1 VAANGDT
8 GTASSRGTSRWRV
21 PLGLRLTLALS
32 LIPLLVLPLIG
43 LRMVEV
49 MTELARNERL
59 ENLGLAARNLAA
71 SLHER
76 PELFVAP
83 NTGIRRQ
90 DKVRLLAVGLL
101 ADVAVDQRD
110 VEWAGMPGRA
120 LTDRAHSDGSTGIR
134 ARLSAARAQESPR
147 KLFLLVD
154 ADDERLVLP
163 EVRDER
169 TLAGDELILSVGQ
182 NADAMRDIRIQP
194 VARPGGWRAELE
206 LDPEP
211 ALLRFRI
218 TDVDD
223 PNTRELQGRLDSGLL
238 APSRPLGDAAPDDP
252 RAPLWHSAMRSLARA
267 SGRVSVY
274 DASGELLAQTGQLTA
289 GDLPD
294 RGWQT
299 RVARNLL
306 TWTNALRP
314 ALDVLRPAIEV
325 LDSPPADDLAGGGK
339 VEGQDESLSDST
351 AGADEED
358 LVAGPDHDP
367 AEAASP
373 GNAGGTA
380 LQGVDAGGVGT
391 SAGPGA
397 PAATAPSGTNGN
409 ARSGEQ
415 ADEAMAASGRT
426 NGAGGAASGA
436 DAAAGSAPAVTAE
449 PAPSSAALAAAEAAS
464 SGIPALTR
472 ALTGLPAQAVER
484 LTAASGLPAWLL
496 SSAHPVWAGDRVVG
510 ALVIEENTASRLAL
524 GQLAIERLTLL
535 TALALA
541 SSAAALLLI
550 GSITVWRIVR
560 LRRQAERAID
570 PRGRVVGQVRQGII
584 RDEIGALARSH
595 SAVLERLRQHQQY
608 LGNLRSRLVHELR
621 TPIMVVR
628 SSLDNLSAETDEARR
643 TAYLERVQ
651 GGAQRLE
658 RILASMGEASS
669 LESML
674 AQSELERIDLAA
686 LVKGCAEGYRSAFGV
701 AVEVRMEA
709 GDLRCAVV
717 PEAIAQ
723 ALDKLVSNAV
733 DFAKPGT
740 PILIVA
746 RRASE
751 RAPAWRLSVRNQGP
765 ALPATMRDS
774 LFDSMVSVRDDA
786 ARSAAHL
793 GMGLYL
799 VRLVA
804 EFHGGHAF
812 ARDVRDGV
820 EVGFTIAANR

>member
-1 VAANGDT
+1 VSRNADA
-8 GTASSRGTSRWRV
+8 GTATAPGNGRWRV

-76 PELFVAP
+76 PDLFVAP
-83 NTGIRRQ
+83 NTGARRQ

-110 VEWAGMPGRA
+110 SEWAGMPGRA
-120 LTDRAHSDGSTGIR
+120 LTDQSHAEGSTGIR
-134 ARLSAARAQESPR
+134 ARLSAARAQESPG

-154 ADDERLVLP
+154 ADDEQLVPP
-163 EVRDER
+163 EVREDG
-169 TLAGDELILSVGQ
+169 TLPGDELILSVGQ
-182 NADAMRDIRIQP
+182 HPDAMRDIRIQP

-211 ALLRFRI
+211 PLLRFRI
-218 TDVDD
+218 TDVDN
-223 PNTRELQGRLDSGLL
+223 PATREVEGRLDSGLL

-314 ALDVLRPAIEV
+314 MLDVLRPVVEA
-325 LDSPPADDLAGGGK
+325 LGDAPRDDLGGGGIGETSNQGGAALATQERARP
-339 VEGQDESLSDST
+339 VE
-351 AGADEED
+351 AGAGEGR
-358 LVAGPDHDP
+358 LAR
-367 AEAASP
+367 ARSSAS
-373 GNAGGTA
+373 GGT
-380 LQGVDAGGVGT
+380 GT
-391 SAGPGA
+391 SAG
-397 PAATAPSGTNGN
+397 
-409 ARSGEQ
+409 Q
-415 ADEAMAASGRT
+415 QQLAASAQREAT
-426 NGAGGAASGA
+426 
-436 DAAAGSAPAVTAE
+436 E
-449 PAPSSAALAAAEAAS
+449 PAPTSAEVAAAEAAS

-472 ALTGLPAQAVER
+472 ALAGLPAQAVER

-524 GQLAIERLTLL
+524 GQAAIERLTLL

-541 SSAAALLLI
+541 ASAAALLLI

-570 PRGRVVGQVRQGII
+570 PRGRVVGQVRHGII

-595 SAVLERLRQHQQY
+595 SVVLERLRQHQQY

-628 SSLDNLSAETDEARR
+628 SSLDNLAAESDEARR
-643 TAYLERVQ
+643 SAYLERVQ

-674 AQSELERIDLAA
+674 AQSDLERVDLAA
-686 LVKGCAEGYRSAFGV
+686 LVKGCAEGYRSAFRV
-701 AVEVRMEA
+701 AIEVQFEQ
-709 GDLRCAVV
+709 GHDPRCAVV

-733 DFAKPGT
+733 DFATPGT
-740 PILIVA
+740 PIVITV
-746 RRASE
+746 RRASA
-751 RAPAWRLSVRNQGP
+751 RVPAWRLSVTNRGP
-765 ALPATMRDS
+765 ALPATMREN

-812 ARDVRDGV
+812 ARDRAGGV
-820 EVGFTIAANR
+820 EVGFTVAANR